1 MPTVIKRCISLLLI
15 LMLVVSLIPSVYAAE
30 TADEADPA
38 ASTETTEETMNT
50 EPEENMIPPPNETEE
65 AIAEEPGNN
74 LSEADII
81 DDSEP
86 PVMLLIDGEV
96 ALASISNCQATTW
109 ATIWVNTDEYS
120 PIAGKTNRFI
130 YYNFAGKSRNRNNVG
145 LKAIKVNGTWQAAYC
160 LEPGIAEGSTYTEED
175 LTMDEFVSSSAA
187 PSTLTVQQMKAMCV
201 AVMYGQRTLPQSASY
216 ELLSNMVAT
225 QIIVW
230 EIAIGWRNATP
241 PYAQTND
248 AFIRRFENAYGK
260 GPEATSMYI
269 SIGGRLKNV
278 ISAYNQ
284 ISANMAAHSDAI
296 PSFTSAAQNAAPT
309 IDLKPN
315 GNGQYSAAVT
325 DSNRVISGYSFP
337 KKDGLTFTTNG
348 DVLTITS
355 DRPLDNVLV
364 APTRNRVNTQGHPF
378 FVWYNGSY
386 QVMLGSQADPSY
398 EDLPVYFRVRAVN
411 PTGSMKLVKT
421 TEDGKNLSG
430 WKFGIYSDSGCSNL
444 ISGPHTT
451 NSSGEISVTGL
462 SAGTYYVKELGHL
475 DSTINAL
482 YYCSST
488 NPQSVTV
495 TAGATATVSFTNK
508 LNTGG
513 VKLVKTTNTGTN
525 LSGWQIGLYSDA
537 ACTSAVT
544 GSPFTIGSDGT
555 VSVTGLTPGTYYAK
569 EVAVSDPYWA
579 CDSEVKSVTVTP
591 NATATA
597 TFSNTH
603 YGDLRIQKNAV
614 NGSAEEWSFQILDAD
629 KNVLSTIKTGADGYA
644 YSDKLLPGQYY
655 VREVHD
661 RDDTYWEYDATVE
674 KQVTVTAGSRA
685 EVSYI
690 NMLYGR
696 IEFNKNTNTG
706 HQLGGWA
713 FRVKDTSGNFV
724 GEYTTDENG
733 YACTEKLAPGRYL
746 VYEVSSEDAYWN
758 CELGFHE
765 VTVKAG
771 ETVTDTWLNKEQ
783 GLGWFYKKTNT
794 GESVEGWHITIYADE
809 ACTQEIGTLITN
821 EDGKAGYY
829 LDPGTYWAMETGDE
843 HGRFEDEYWMVDETV
858 QKFEIKPHE
867 DVSITFTNVQYG
879 RLKIT
884 KTVEGDG
891 SVEGW
896 LFKITD
902 AEGKVLDGSPFASDK
917 DGIILTGNLLP
928 GTYTIEELLPEDS
941 LYECKGDNPQT
952 VTVKQGEIAEPSFT
966 NALRAGKITIEK
978 IDTAGEH
985 LAGATFLLEWS
996 AEGSLWYPVKY
1007 SGELTRGGCSN
1018 SALVDGTLT
1027 TGADGLLEWGG
1038 LYPGLQYRVTELKAP
1053 NGYELLKGYAF
1064 EGQLPVDD
1072 LQVSLQVI
1080 NAKGFSLPDTGVST
1094 GLLLR
1099 ISQILCAA
1107 VCAALLLISYKKKRW

>member
-38 ASTETTEETMNT
+38 ASTETMEETTNT
-50 EPEENMIPPPNETEE
+50 EPEENLIPPPDETDSPVTETPGT
-65 AIAEEPGNN
+65 EP
-74 LSEADII
+74 SELDII
-81 DDSEP
+81 HDSEP

-120 PIAGKTNRFI
+120 PIAGKINRFI
-130 YYNFAGKSRNRNNVG
+130 YYEFAGKSRNRNNVG

-315 GNGQYSAAVT
+315 GNGQYSAVVT

-411 PTGSMKLVKT
+411 PTGSLKLVKT

-430 WKFGIYSDSGCSNL
+430 WKFGIYSDSGCTNLVSGPQTTDSTGTLSVSNL
-444 ISGPHTT
+444 T
-451 NSSGEISVTGL
+451 
-462 SAGTYYVKELGHL
+462 AGTVYVKELGHT
-475 DSTINAL
+475 DASVAAL
-482 YYCSST
+482 YTCDSA
-488 NPQSVTV
+488 NPQKVTI
-495 TAGATATVSFTNK
+495 TAGATATVNFHNR

-513 VKLVKTTNTGTN
+513 VKLVKETNTGKN
-525 LSGWQIGLYSDA
+525 LDGWQIGLYTDA
-537 ACTSAVT
+537 ACTKLIS
-544 GSPFTIGSDGT
+544 GSPFTTGVDGSVT
-555 VSVTGLTPGTYYAK
+555 VSDLSVGTLYAK
-569 EVAVSDPYWA
+569 EIEVDDPYWV
-579 CDSEVKSVTVTP
+579 CDTSAKTINIT
-591 NATATA
+591 AGQTATVS
-597 TFSNTH
+597 FCNMQ
-603 YGDLRIQKNAV
+603 YGKVQIQKAMEMV
-614 NGSAEEWSFQILDAD
+614 GSLTGWQFRITDSSGAEIPGSPFATDETGLIL
-629 KNVLSTIKTGADGYA
+629 TG
-644 YSDKLLPGQYY
+644 KLQP
-655 VREVHD
+655 
-661 RDDTYWEYDATVE
+661 
-674 KQVTVTAGSRA
+674 
-685 EVSYI
+685 
-690 NMLYGR
+690 
-696 IEFNKNTNTG
+696 
-706 HQLGGWA
+706 
-713 FRVKDTSGNFV
+713 
-724 GEYTTDENG
+724 GEYKVEELIPENSL
-733 YACTEKLAPGRYL
+733 YFCT
-746 VYEVSSEDAYWN
+746 SEN
-758 CELGFHE
+758 PQT

-771 ETVTDTWLNKEQ
+771 ET
-783 GLGWFYKKTNT
+783 
-794 GESVEGWHITIYADE
+794 
-809 ACTQEIGTLITN
+809 
-821 EDGKAGYY
+821 AG
-829 LDPGTYWAMETGDE
+829 
-843 HGRFEDEYWMVDETV
+843 V
-858 QKFEIKPHE
+858 
-867 DVSITFTNVQYG
+867 
-879 RLKIT
+879 
-884 KTVEGDG
+884 
-891 SVEGW
+891 
-896 LFKITD
+896 
-902 AEGKVLDGSPFASDK
+902 
-917 DGIILTGNLLP
+917 
-928 GTYTIEELLPEDS
+928 
-941 LYECKGDNPQT
+941 
-952 VTVKQGEIAEPSFT
+952 SFT
-966 NALRAGKITIEK
+966 NALRPGRILIEK
-978 IDTAGEH
+978 VDIRGEP
-985 LAGATFLLEWS
+985 LADAKFLLEWS
-996 AEGSLWYPVKY
+996 KDGSLWWPVEYTDAETVREGFCFNAK
-1007 SGELTRGGCSN
+1007 CVN
-1018 SALVDGTLT
+1018 GTLT
-1027 TGADGLLEWGG
+1027 SGKDGLLEWTG
-1038 LYPGLQYRVTELKAP
+1038 LHPGLMYRVTELEAP
-1053 NGYELLKGYAF
+1053 KGYSLLTEPAF
-1064 EGQLPVDD
+1064 EGILPADN
-1072 LQVSLQVI
+1072 LTVSFRVVNCEI
-1080 NAKGFSLPDTGVST
+1080 FKLPETGVIS
-1094 GLLLR
+1094 GAWLRVSQFACILL
-1099 ISQILCAA
+1099 CT
-1107 VCAALLLISYKKKRW
+1107 ALLVYSYRRERRQ

>member
-15 LMLVVSLIPSVYAAE
+15 LMLVVSLIPCVYAAE
-30 TADEADPA
+30 TAAEADPA
-38 ASTETTEETMNT
+38 ASTETMEETTNT
-50 EPEENMIPPPNETEE
+50 EPEENMISPPNETEA

-130 YYNFAGKSRNRNNVG
+130 YYEFAGKSRNRNNVG

-315 GNGQYSAAVT
+315 GNGQYSAVVT

-411 PTGSMKLVKT
+411 PTGSLKLVKT

-430 WKFGIYSDSGCSNL
+430 WKFGIYSDSGCTNLVSGPQTTDSTGTLSVSNL
-444 ISGPHTT
+444 T
-451 NSSGEISVTGL
+451 
-462 SAGTYYVKELGHL
+462 AGTVYVKELGHT
-475 DSTINAL
+475 DASVAAL
-482 YYCSST
+482 YTCDSA
-488 NPQSVTV
+488 NPQKVTI
-495 TAGATATVSFTNK
+495 TAGATATVNFHNR

-513 VKLVKTTNTGTN
+513 VKLVKETNTGKN
-525 LSGWQIGLYSDA
+525 LDGWQIGLYTDA
-537 ACTSAVT
+537 ACTKLIS
-544 GSPFTIGSDGT
+544 GSPFTTGVDGSVT
-555 VSVTGLTPGTYYAK
+555 VSDLSVGTLYAK
-569 EVAVSDPYWA
+569 EIEVDDPYWV
-579 CDSEVKSVTVTP
+579 CDTSAKTINIT
-591 NATATA
+591 AGQTATVS
-597 TFSNTH
+597 FCNMQ
-603 YGDLRIQKNAV
+603 YGKVQIQKAMETV
-614 NGSAEEWSFQILDAD
+614 GSLTGWQFRITDSSGAEIPGSPFATDETGLIL
-629 KNVLSTIKTGADGYA
+629 TG
-644 YSDKLLPGQYY
+644 KLQP
-655 VREVHD
+655 
-661 RDDTYWEYDATVE
+661 
-674 KQVTVTAGSRA
+674 
-685 EVSYI
+685 
-690 NMLYGR
+690 
-696 IEFNKNTNTG
+696 
-706 HQLGGWA
+706 
-713 FRVKDTSGNFV
+713 
-724 GEYTTDENG
+724 GEYKVEELIPENSL
-733 YACTEKLAPGRYL
+733 YFCT
-746 VYEVSSEDAYWN
+746 SEN
-758 CELGFHE
+758 PQT

-771 ETVTDTWLNKEQ
+771 ET
-783 GLGWFYKKTNT
+783 
-794 GESVEGWHITIYADE
+794 
-809 ACTQEIGTLITN
+809 
-821 EDGKAGYY
+821 AG
-829 LDPGTYWAMETGDE
+829 
-843 HGRFEDEYWMVDETV
+843 V
-858 QKFEIKPHE
+858 
-867 DVSITFTNVQYG
+867 
-879 RLKIT
+879 
-884 KTVEGDG
+884 
-891 SVEGW
+891 
-896 LFKITD
+896 
-902 AEGKVLDGSPFASDK
+902 
-917 DGIILTGNLLP
+917 
-928 GTYTIEELLPEDS
+928 
-941 LYECKGDNPQT
+941 
-952 VTVKQGEIAEPSFT
+952 SFT
-966 NALRAGKITIEK
+966 NALRPGRITIEK
-978 IDTAGEH
+978 VDIRGEP
-985 LAGATFLLEWS
+985 LADAKFLLEWS
-996 AEGSLWYPVKY
+996 KDGSLWWPVEYTDTETVREGFCFNAK
-1007 SGELTRGGCSN
+1007 CVN
-1018 SALVDGTLT
+1018 GTLT
-1027 TGADGLLEWGG
+1027 SGKDGLLEWNG
-1038 LYPGLQYRVTELKAP
+1038 LHPGLMYRVTELEAP
-1053 NGYELLKGYAF
+1053 KGYSLLTEPAF
-1064 EGQLPVDD
+1064 EGILPADN
-1072 LQVSLQVI
+1072 LTVSFRVVNCEI
-1080 NAKGFSLPDTGVST
+1080 FKLPDTGVTS
-1094 GLLLR
+1094 GAWLR
-1099 ISQILCAA
+1099 VSQFVCMFLCT
-1107 VCAALLLISYKKKRW
+1107 ALLVYSYRKERRQ

>member
-15 LMLVVSLIPSVYAAE
+15 LMLMVSLISSVYAVE
-30 TADEADPA
+30 TANEADPA
-38 ASTETTEETMNT
+38 ASTETMEETTNT
-50 EPEENMIPPPNETEE
+50 EPEENLIPPPDETESPVT
-65 AIAEEPGNN
+65 EESGTEP
-74 LSEADII
+74 SELDII

-130 YYNFAGKSRNRNNVG
+130 YYEFAGKSRNRNNVG

-315 GNGQYSAAVT
+315 GNGQYSAVVT

-411 PTGSMKLVKT
+411 PTGSLKLVKT

-430 WKFGIYSDSGCSNL
+430 WKFGIYSDSGCTNLVSGPQTTDSTGTLSVSNL
-444 ISGPHTT
+444 T
-451 NSSGEISVTGL
+451 
-462 SAGTYYVKELGHL
+462 AGTVYVKELGHT
-475 DSTINAL
+475 DASVAAL
-482 YYCSST
+482 YTCDSA
-488 NPQSVTV
+488 NPQKVTI
-495 TAGATATVSFTNK
+495 TAGATATVNFHNR

-513 VKLVKTTNTGTN
+513 VKLVKETNIGKN
-525 LSGWQIGLYSDA
+525 LDGWQIGLYTDA
-537 ACTSAVT
+537 ACTKLIS
-544 GSPFTIGSDGT
+544 GSPFTTGVDGSVT
-555 VSVTGLTPGTYYAK
+555 VSDLSVGTLYAK
-569 EVAVSDPYWA
+569 EIEVDDPYWV
-579 CDSEVKSVTVTP
+579 CDTSAKTINIT
-591 NATATA
+591 AGQTATVS
-597 TFSNTH
+597 FCNMQ
-603 YGDLRIQKNAV
+603 YGKVQIQKAMETV
-614 NGSAEEWSFQILDAD
+614 GSLTGWQFRITDSSGAEIPGSPFATDETGLIL
-629 KNVLSTIKTGADGYA
+629 TG
-644 YSDKLLPGQYY
+644 KLQP
-655 VREVHD
+655 
-661 RDDTYWEYDATVE
+661 
-674 KQVTVTAGSRA
+674 
-685 EVSYI
+685 
-690 NMLYGR
+690 
-696 IEFNKNTNTG
+696 
-706 HQLGGWA
+706 
-713 FRVKDTSGNFV
+713 
-724 GEYTTDENG
+724 GEYKVEELIPENSL
-733 YACTEKLAPGRYL
+733 YFCT
-746 VYEVSSEDAYWN
+746 SEN
-758 CELGFHE
+758 PQT

-771 ETVTDTWLNKEQ
+771 ET
-783 GLGWFYKKTNT
+783 
-794 GESVEGWHITIYADE
+794 
-809 ACTQEIGTLITN
+809 
-821 EDGKAGYY
+821 AG
-829 LDPGTYWAMETGDE
+829 
-843 HGRFEDEYWMVDETV
+843 V
-858 QKFEIKPHE
+858 
-867 DVSITFTNVQYG
+867 
-879 RLKIT
+879 
-884 KTVEGDG
+884 
-891 SVEGW
+891 
-896 LFKITD
+896 
-902 AEGKVLDGSPFASDK
+902 
-917 DGIILTGNLLP
+917 
-928 GTYTIEELLPEDS
+928 
-941 LYECKGDNPQT
+941 
-952 VTVKQGEIAEPSFT
+952 SFT
-966 NALRAGKITIEK
+966 NALRPGRITIEK
-978 IDTAGEH
+978 VDIRGEP
-985 LAGATFLLEWS
+985 LADAKFLLEWS
-996 AEGSLWYPVKY
+996 KDGSLWWPVEYTDTETVREGFCFNAK
-1007 SGELTRGGCSN
+1007 CVN
-1018 SALVDGTLT
+1018 GTLT
-1027 TGADGLLEWGG
+1027 SGKDGLLEWNG
-1038 LYPGLQYRVTELKAP
+1038 LHPGLMYRVTELEAP
-1053 NGYELLKGYAF
+1053 KGYSLLTESAF
-1064 EGQLPVDD
+1064 EGTLPADN
-1072 LQVSLQVI
+1072 LTVSFRVVNCEI
-1080 NAKGFSLPDTGVST
+1080 FKLPDTGVTS
-1094 GLLLR
+1094 GAWLR
-1099 ISQILCAA
+1099 VSQFVCMFLCT
-1107 VCAALLLISYKKKRW
+1107 ALLVYSYRKERRQ

>member
-38 ASTETTEETMNT
+38 ASTETTEETTNT
-50 EPEENMIPPPNETEE
+50 EPEENMIPPPDETEPPVT
-65 AIAEEPGNN
+65 EESGTEP
-74 LSEADII
+74 SELDII

-130 YYNFAGKSRNRNNVG
+130 YYEFAGKSRNRNNVG

-325 DSNRVISGYSFP
+325 DNNRVISGYSFP
-337 KKDGLTFTTNG
+337 RMDGLTFTTNG
-348 DVLTITS
+348 NVLTITS

-430 WKFGIYSDSGCSNL
+430 WKFGIYSDSACTNL
-444 ISGPHTT
+444 VSGPHITDST
-451 NSSGEISVTGL
+451 GALSVSNLT
-462 SAGTYYVKELGHL
+462 AGTVYVKELGHTDASVATL
-475 DSTINAL
+475 YTCDSA
-482 YYCSST
+482 
-488 NPQSVTV
+488 NPQKVTI
-495 TAGATATVSFTNK
+495 TAGATATVNFHNR

-513 VKLVKTTNTGTN
+513 VKLVKETNTGKN
-525 LSGWQIGLYSDA
+525 LDGWQIGLYTDA
-537 ACTSAVT
+537 ACTKPIS
-544 GSPFTIGSDGT
+544 GSPFTTGADGSVT
-555 VSVTGLTPGTYYAK
+555 VSDLSVGTLYAK
-569 EVAVSDPYWA
+569 EIEVDDPYWV
-579 CDSEVKSVTVTP
+579 CDTSVKTV
-591 NATATA
+591 NITAGQTA
-597 TFSNTH
+597 AVNFRNTH
-603 YGDLRIQKNAV
+603 YGDLRIRKNAV
-614 NGSAEEWSFQILDAD
+614 NGSAEGWNFQILDSERNLVA
-629 KNVLSTIKTGADGYA
+629 TIKTGADGYA
-644 YSDKLLPGQYY
+644 HSGRLLPGQYFIL
-655 VREVHD
+655 EVHD
-661 RDDTYWEYDATVE
+661 RDDTYWEYDPVVE
-674 KQVTVTAGSRA
+674 KQVTITAGSQA
-685 EVSYI
+685 EVAY
-690 NMLYGR
+690 
-696 IEFNKNTNTG
+696 TNTQYG
-706 HQLGGWA
+706 KIQIQKAMETEGSLTGWQ
-713 FRVKDTSGNFV
+713 FRITDSSGTEIPGSPFATDETGLILAGKLQP
-724 GEYTTDENG
+724 GEYKVEELIPENSL
-733 YACTEKLAPGRYL
+733 YSCT
-746 VYEVSSEDAYWN
+746 SEN
-758 CELGFHE
+758 PQT

-771 ETVTDTWLNKEQ
+771 ET
-783 GLGWFYKKTNT
+783 
-794 GESVEGWHITIYADE
+794 
-809 ACTQEIGTLITN
+809 
-821 EDGKAGYY
+821 AG
-829 LDPGTYWAMETGDE
+829 
-843 HGRFEDEYWMVDETV
+843 V
-858 QKFEIKPHE
+858 
-867 DVSITFTNVQYG
+867 
-879 RLKIT
+879 
-884 KTVEGDG
+884 
-891 SVEGW
+891 
-896 LFKITD
+896 
-902 AEGKVLDGSPFASDK
+902 
-917 DGIILTGNLLP
+917 
-928 GTYTIEELLPEDS
+928 
-941 LYECKGDNPQT
+941 
-952 VTVKQGEIAEPSFT
+952 SFT
-966 NALRAGKITIEK
+966 NALRPGRILIEK
-978 IDTAGEH
+978 VDIRGEP
-985 LAGATFLLEWS
+985 LADAKFLLEWS
-996 AEGSLWYPVKY
+996 KDGSLWWPVEYTDAETVRDGFCFNAK
-1007 SGELTRGGCSN
+1007 CVN
-1018 SALVDGTLT
+1018 GTLT
-1027 TGADGLLEWGG
+1027 SGKDGLLEWTG
-1038 LYPGLQYRVTELKAP
+1038 LHPGLMYRVTELEAP
-1053 NGYELLKGYAF
+1053 KGYSLLTEPAF
-1064 EGQLPVDD
+1064 EGTLPADN
-1072 LQVSLQVI
+1072 LTVSFRVVNCEI
-1080 NAKGFSLPDTGVST
+1080 FKLPDTGMTSGAWLRVSQFAC
-1094 GLLLR
+1094 
-1099 ISQILCAA
+1099 IFLCT
-1107 VCAALLLISYKKKRW
+1107 ALLVYSYRKERRQ

>member
-38 ASTETTEETMNT
+38 ASTETMEETTNT
-50 EPEENMIPPPNETEE
+50 EPEENMIPPPSETEV

-130 YYNFAGKSRNRNNVG
+130 YYEFAGKSRNRNNVG

-309 IDLKPN
+309 IDLKSN

-325 DSNRVISGYSFP
+325 DSNRVISGYTFP
-337 KKDGLTFTTNG
+337 KTDGLTFSTNG
-348 DVLTITS
+348 NVLTITS

-364 APTRNRVNTQGHPF
+364 APTRNRVNAQGHPF

-411 PTGSMKLVKT
+411 PTGSLKLVKT

-430 WKFGIYSDSGCSNL
+430 WKFGIYSDSGCTNLVSGPQTTDSTGTLSVSNL
-444 ISGPHTT
+444 T
-451 NSSGEISVTGL
+451 
-462 SAGTYYVKELGHL
+462 AGTVYVKELGHT
-475 DSTINAL
+475 DASVAAL
-482 YYCSST
+482 YTCDSA
-488 NPQSVTV
+488 NPQKVTI
-495 TAGATATVSFTNK
+495 TAGATATVNFHNR

-513 VKLVKTTNTGTN
+513 VKLVKETNTGKN
-525 LSGWQIGLYSDA
+525 LDGWQIGLYTDA
-537 ACTSAVT
+537 ACTKPVS
-544 GSPFTIGSDGT
+544 GSPFT
-555 VSVTGLTPGTYYAK
+555 
-569 EVAVSDPYWA
+569 
-579 CDSEVKSVTVTP
+579 
-591 NATATA
+591 
-597 TFSNTH
+597 
-603 YGDLRIQKNAV
+603 
-614 NGSAEEWSFQILDAD
+614 
-629 KNVLSTIKTGADGYA
+629 TGADGSVTVSDLSVGTLYA
-644 YSDKLLPGQYY
+644 KEIEVDDPYWVCDTSVKTVNITAGQ
-655 VREVHD
+655 
-661 RDDTYWEYDATVE
+661 TATVSFCNMQYGKIQIQKAMETEGSLTGWQFRISDSSGTEIPGSPFSTDETGLILSE
-674 KQVTVTAGSRA
+674 KLQP
-685 EVSYI
+685 
-690 NMLYGR
+690 
-696 IEFNKNTNTG
+696 
-706 HQLGGWA
+706 
-713 FRVKDTSGNFV
+713 
-724 GEYTTDENG
+724 GEYKVEELIPENSL
-733 YACTEKLAPGRYL
+733 YSCT
-746 VYEVSSEDAYWN
+746 SEN
-758 CELGFHE
+758 PQT

-771 ETVTDTWLNKEQ
+771 ET
-783 GLGWFYKKTNT
+783 
-794 GESVEGWHITIYADE
+794 
-809 ACTQEIGTLITN
+809 
-821 EDGKAGYY
+821 AG
-829 LDPGTYWAMETGDE
+829 
-843 HGRFEDEYWMVDETV
+843 V
-858 QKFEIKPHE
+858 
-867 DVSITFTNVQYG
+867 
-879 RLKIT
+879 
-884 KTVEGDG
+884 
-891 SVEGW
+891 
-896 LFKITD
+896 
-902 AEGKVLDGSPFASDK
+902 
-917 DGIILTGNLLP
+917 
-928 GTYTIEELLPEDS
+928 
-941 LYECKGDNPQT
+941 
-952 VTVKQGEIAEPSFT
+952 SFT
-966 NALRAGKITIEK
+966 NALRPGRITIEK
-978 IDTAGEH
+978 VDIRGEP
-985 LAGATFLLEWS
+985 LADAKFLLEWS
-996 AEGSLWYPVKY
+996 KDGSLWWPVEY
-1007 SGELTRGGCSN
+1007 TDTGTVREGFCFN
-1018 SALVDGTLT
+1018 AECVNGTLT
-1027 TGADGLLEWGG
+1027 SGKDGLLEWTG
-1038 LYPGLQYRVTELKAP
+1038 LHPGLMYRVTELEAP
-1053 NGYELLKGYAF
+1053 KGYSLLTEPAF
-1064 EGQLPVDD
+1064 EGILPADN
-1072 LQVSLQVI
+1072 LTVSFRVVNCEI
-1080 NAKGFSLPDTGVST
+1080 FKLPETGVIS
-1094 GLLLR
+1094 GAWLR
-1099 ISQILCAA
+1099 VSQFACIFLCT
-1107 VCAALLLISYKKKRW
+1107 ALLVYSYRRERRQ

>member
-15 LMLVVSLIPSVYAAE
+15 LMLMVSLISSVYAVE
-30 TADEADPA
+30 TANEADPA
-38 ASTETTEETMNT
+38 ASTETMEETTNT
-50 EPEENMIPPPNETEE
+50 EPEENLIPPPDETESPVT
-65 AIAEEPGNN
+65 EESGTEP
-74 LSEADII
+74 SELDII

-130 YYNFAGKSRNRNNVG
+130 YYEFAGKSRNRNNVG

-315 GNGQYSAAVT
+315 GNGQYSAVVT

-411 PTGSMKLVKT
+411 PTGSLKLVKT

-430 WKFGIYSDSGCSNL
+430 WKFGIYSDSGCTNLVSGPQTTDSTGTLSVSNL
-444 ISGPHTT
+444 T
-451 NSSGEISVTGL
+451 
-462 SAGTYYVKELGHL
+462 AGTVYVKELGHT
-475 DSTINAL
+475 DASVAAL
-482 YYCSST
+482 YTCDSA
-488 NPQSVTV
+488 NPQKVTI
-495 TAGATATVSFTNK
+495 TAGATATVNFHNR

-513 VKLVKTTNTGTN
+513 VKLVKETNTGKN
-525 LSGWQIGLYSDA
+525 LDGWQIGLYTDA
-537 ACTSAVT
+537 ACTKLIS
-544 GSPFTIGSDGT
+544 GSPFTTGVDGSVT
-555 VSVTGLTPGTYYAK
+555 VSDLSVGTLYAK
-569 EVAVSDPYWA
+569 EIEVDDPYWV
-579 CDSEVKSVTVTP
+579 CDTSAKTINIT
-591 NATATA
+591 AGQTATVS
-597 TFSNTH
+597 FCNMQ
-603 YGDLRIQKNAV
+603 YGKVQIQKAMETV
-614 NGSAEEWSFQILDAD
+614 GSLTGWQFRITDSSGAEI
-629 KNVLSTIKTGADGYA
+629 
-644 YSDKLLPGQYY
+644 PG
-655 VREVHD
+655 
-661 RDDTYWEYDATVE
+661 
-674 KQVTVTAGSRA
+674 SP
-685 EVSYI
+685 
-690 NMLYGR
+690 
-696 IEFNKNTNTG
+696 F
-706 HQLGGWA
+706 
-713 FRVKDTSGNFV
+713 
-724 GEYTTDENG
+724 TTDETGLILTGKIQPGEYKVEELIPENSL
-733 YACTEKLAPGRYL
+733 YSCT
-746 VYEVSSEDAYWN
+746 SEN
-758 CELGFHE
+758 PQT

-771 ETVTDTWLNKEQ
+771 ET
-783 GLGWFYKKTNT
+783 
-794 GESVEGWHITIYADE
+794 
-809 ACTQEIGTLITN
+809 
-821 EDGKAGYY
+821 AG
-829 LDPGTYWAMETGDE
+829 
-843 HGRFEDEYWMVDETV
+843 V
-858 QKFEIKPHE
+858 
-867 DVSITFTNVQYG
+867 
-879 RLKIT
+879 
-884 KTVEGDG
+884 
-891 SVEGW
+891 
-896 LFKITD
+896 
-902 AEGKVLDGSPFASDK
+902 
-917 DGIILTGNLLP
+917 
-928 GTYTIEELLPEDS
+928 
-941 LYECKGDNPQT
+941 
-952 VTVKQGEIAEPSFT
+952 SFT
-966 NALRAGKITIEK
+966 NALRPGRILIEK
-978 IDTAGEH
+978 VDIRGEP
-985 LAGATFLLEWS
+985 LADAKFLLEWS
-996 AEGSLWYPVKY
+996 KDGSLWWPVEYTDAETVREGFCFNAK
-1007 SGELTRGGCSN
+1007 CVN
-1018 SALVDGTLT
+1018 GTLT
-1027 TGADGLLEWGG
+1027 SGKDGLLEWTG
-1038 LYPGLQYRVTELKAP
+1038 LHPGLMYRVTELEAP
-1053 NGYELLKGYAF
+1053 KGYSLLTEPAF
-1064 EGQLPVDD
+1064 EGILPADN
-1072 LQVSLQVI
+1072 LTVSFRVVNCEI
-1080 NAKGFSLPDTGVST
+1080 FKLPDTGVTS
-1094 GLLLR
+1094 GAWLR
-1099 ISQILCAA
+1099 VSQFACIFLCT
-1107 VCAALLLISYKKKRW
+1107 ALLVYSYRRERRQ